1 MRAKSIVKIVICSVV
16 ALLLIGVLAGALFY
30 GEFKGIPEVF
40 HIRTSKHGI
49 SERYD
54 DSNYREGDAEITQDV
69 RSVEVDWESGKIR
82 IAAYDGDTV
91 RLRETGASANDTL
104 RWSCENGTLVI
115 HSHRSLFTFSLTAHK
130 DLEIL
135 LPSGIYNELKI
146 STSSAD
152 IALEGSD
159 LTFQT
164 LETESASGNLEI
176 TGCTVGSIEFDS
188 ASGSCNAVDGSVN
201 SFDMDTASGDA
212 TLSGS
217 FGRIEIDSISG
228 GFVLNASTAPDEISF
243 DSTSGD
249 AELTLP
255 ADAAFRA
262 ELDSVS
268 GKLFANG
275 FENGSYPDGIRT
287 YVSGQNGRS
296 AAEYDFETISGD
308 VKIRAN

>member
-54 DSNYREGDAEITQDV
+54 DSNYQAGDAEITQDV

-91 RLRETGASANDTL
+91 RLRETGASDNDRL
-104 RWSCENGTLVI
+104 RWSCENGKLVI
-115 HSHRSLFTFSLTAHK
+115 RSHKSLFSFSLTAHK
-130 DLEIL
+130 ELEIL
-135 LPSGIYNELKI
+135 LPGGIYNELKI

-152 IALEGSD
+152 TSLEGSA
-159 LTFQT
+159 LTFKS
-164 LETESASGNLEI
+164 LEAESASGNLEI
-176 TGCTVGSIEFDS
+176 TGCTVDSIEFDS
-188 ASGSCNAVDGSVN
+188 ASGSCDIVDCSVN
-201 SFDMDTASGDA
+201 GFDMDTASGDA

-217 FGRIEIDSISG
+217 FRRIEVDSISG
-228 GFVLNASTAPDEISF
+228 GFVLNASVAPDEIGF

-249 AELTLP
+249 ADVSLP

-262 ELDSVS
+262 KLDSVS
-268 GKLFANG
+268 GKLFVSG
-275 FENGSYPDGIRT
+275 FENGGYPDGMRI
-287 YVSGQNGRS
+287 YVNGQSRN